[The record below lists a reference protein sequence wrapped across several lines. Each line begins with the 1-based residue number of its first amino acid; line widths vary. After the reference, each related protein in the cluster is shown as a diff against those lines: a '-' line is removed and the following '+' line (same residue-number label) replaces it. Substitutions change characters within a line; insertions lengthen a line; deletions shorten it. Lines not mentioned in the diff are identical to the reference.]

1 MLVLAKHIRV
11 HPRPRMKTIGA
22 STAPF
27 FQRFARLSRER
38 QPNHNRVR
46 DVVAACRRPGKVID
60 ELHRLEPPEHDE
72 RSPGLGRQSWA
83 RSRRI
88 RGGLCG
94 PALWSAPHLRVEV
107 KGE

>member
-1 MLVLAKHIRV
+1 
-11 HPRPRMKTIGA
+11 MKTIGA

-72 RSPGLGRQSWA
+72 RSPGLGEAIMGETYEADVSEVVCAGPHCVQPGIYE
-83 RSRRI
+83 SR
-88 RGGLCG
+88 
-94 PALWSAPHLRVEV
+94 
-107 KGE
+107 